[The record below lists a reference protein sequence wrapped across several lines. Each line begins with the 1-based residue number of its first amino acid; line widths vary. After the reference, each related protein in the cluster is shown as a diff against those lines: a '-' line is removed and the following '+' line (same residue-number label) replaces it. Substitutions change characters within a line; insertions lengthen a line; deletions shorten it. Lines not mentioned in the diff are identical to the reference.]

1 MASDYYKLAGTG
13 SNRHSDWTTEVILEV
28 DKDGNPTKVARAGE
42 PVQLTADDRSKLKEL
57 GFEVEQSSKSEADE
71 VEASSAAVGSDV
83 TGQSPVFGTSA
94 SSASFDQ
101 GATESKNK

>member
-13 SNRHSDWTTEVILEV
+13 SNRHTDWTAEVVLEV

-71 VEASSAAVGSDV
+71 VEASVVGSDV
-83 TGQSPVFGTSA
+83 TGQSPIFGTSA
-94 SSASFDQ
+94 SASFDQ

>member
-13 SNRHSDWTTEVILEV
+13 SNRHTDWTAEVVLEV

-42 PVQLTADDRSKLKEL
+42 PVQLTVDDRSKLKEL

-71 VEASSAAVGSDV
+71 VEASSVGSDV

-101 GATESKNK
+101 DATQSKNK